1 MKRLLLLS
9 TLLICA
15 FSCENEDNIVAAQ
28 AKVIGEWE
36 VYKVEKQ
43 YLVLDFVNGEM
54 VQSMEWYDL
63 TPSAEPEP
71 SLIFDNDNTFE
82 TSYAGVITGEGVW
95 SEIDENSF
103 SFTFN
108 QNLWSSLESNYIV
121 QFDCDNTMSIKY
133 LVEPPAGNHDFQ
145 DSDWYL
151 VQYFR
156 TPETVECDDLVNYY
170 VYD

>member
-1 MKRLLLLS
+1 M
-9 TLLICA
+9 
-15 FSCENEDNIVAAQ
+15 
-28 AKVIGEWE
+28 
-36 VYKVEKQ
+36 YKVEKQ
-43 YLVLDFVNGEM
+43 DLVLDFVNGEM

-82 TSYAGVITGEGVW
+82 TSYAGVIKGEGVW

>member
-1 MKRLLLLS
+1 M
-9 TLLICA
+9 
-15 FSCENEDNIVAAQ
+15 
-28 AKVIGEWE
+28 
-36 VYKVEKQ
+36 YKVEKQ
-43 YLVLDFVNGEM
+43 DLVLDFVNGEM